1 MNTHTHLEK
10 MASTKVADSF
20 QTPEYM
26 KFKELVKKSASDASM
41 VVQDNKVVYGSAK
54 SAVPSFRSVEDVK
67 KELDELKLSIL
78 LKINDL
84 YDKIVV
90 SDEPNVYKAKYQSFV
105 HQVQLIEMMI
115 DDIDAY
121 VNGVNEQLVTLP
133 LTELQSRLD
142 GIKASVQQ
150 IGNSTEGDVYVSKKG
165 VKKLADLHKE
175 SVKVEGQLVEAKEAA
190 ELNYIIWNTPKA
202 VQTVVTNADKLQI
215 PLVSSAVKSSTRLSA
230 AKKAIIKKTTKQ
242 VMLQKL
248 A

>member
-1 MNTHTHLEK
+1 MNTHLEK

-26 KFKELVKKSASDASM
+26 KFKELVKKSAGDSSIL
-41 VVQDNKVVYGSAK
+41 VQDNKVVYGSAK
-54 SAVPSFRSVEDVK
+54 SSVPSFRSVEDVK

-84 YDKIVV
+84 YEKILV

-115 DDIDAY
+115 DEIDVY
-121 VNGVNEQLVTLP
+121 VNGINEQLVSMP
-133 LTELQSRLD
+133 IIELQSRLD

-150 IGNSTEGDVYVSKKG
+150 TGNSTEGDVYVSKKG
-165 VKKLADLHKE
+165 VKKLAELHKE
-175 SVKVEGQLVEAKEAA
+175 GIKIEGQLVEAKEAA
-190 ELNYIIWNTPKA
+190 ELNYIIWNTPQA
-202 VQTVVTNADKLQI
+202 VQSAVANADKLPI
-215 PLVSSAVKSSTRLSA
+215 PLIPSAVKSSTRLSA
-230 AKKAIIKKTTKQ
+230 AKKAIIKKTTKK

>member
-26 KFKELVKKSASDASM
+26 KFKELVKKSAGDASM

-54 SAVPSFRSVEDVK
+54 STVPSFRSIEDVK
-67 KELDELKLSIL
+67 KELDDLKLSIL

-90 SDEPNVYKAKYQSFV
+90 SDEPSVYKAKYQSFV
-105 HQVQLIEMMI
+105 HQVQLIEMMV
-115 DDIDAY
+115 DDIDVY
-121 VNGVNEQLVTLP
+121 VNGINEQLVTMP
-133 LTELQSRLD
+133 ITELQSRLD
-142 GIKASVQQ
+142 GIKASAQQ

-165 VKKLADLHKE
+165 VKKLVELHKE
-175 SVKVEGQLVEAKEAA
+175 GVKVEGQLVEAMEAA

-202 VQTVVTNADKLQI
+202 VQNTVANADKLQI
-215 PLVSSAVKSSTRLSA
+215 PLVPSAVKSSTRLSA
-230 AKKAIIKKTTKQ
+230 AKKAIIKKTTKK

-248 A
+248 S

>member
-1 MNTHTHLEK
+1 MNTHLEK

-26 KFKELVKKSASDASM
+26 KFKELVKKSAGDSSIL
-41 VVQDNKVVYGSAK
+41 VQDNKVVYGSAK
-54 SAVPSFRSVEDVK
+54 SSVPSFRSVEDVK

-84 YDKIVV
+84 YEKILV

-115 DDIDAY
+115 DEIDVY
-121 VNGVNEQLVTLP
+121 VNGINEQLVSMP
-133 LTELQSRLD
+133 IIELQSRLD

-150 IGNSTEGDVYVSKKG
+150 TGNSTEGDVYVSKKG
-165 VKKLADLHKE
+165 VKKLAELHKE
-175 SVKVEGQLVEAKEAA
+175 GIKIEGQLVEAKEAA
-190 ELNYIIWNTPKA
+190 ELNYIIWNTPQA
-202 VQTVVTNADKLQI
+202 VQSAVANADKLPI
-215 PLVSSAVKSSTRLSA
+215 TLITSAVKSSTRLSA
-230 AKKAIIKKTTKQ
+230 AKKAIIKKTTKK